1 MPTQNMLYFKNA
13 GQKRSGIGHP
23 VLVYKGA
30 EEMDITNM
38 SERTKKMTL
47 TLIAFAVIFAAGLI
61 FIPILSA
68 KIILGVVLL
77 LLAGMMFM
85 GNDTGRYVC
94 KRVLLAIVTVLIIAA
109 ITFFAMNAIP
119 GGPFSKEKAPSEAVQ
134 AVLEER
140 FHLNKPVGEQF
151 LLYIEGILQGDFGIS
166 TKTGR
171 DISTTIFEKFA
182 VSAQLG
188 GEAVLVALLVGLVL
202 GSIAALNRNKWP
214 DRVIIFLTTLFVAVP
229 SFILATL
236 LLLVFCI
243 QLGWFGVWSSNSQ
256 SYVLPVISLAL
267 YPMSYI
273 TRLTKTSMLDVLG
286 QDYIRTARA
295 KGVKQRSVIFK
306 HALKNALIPVIT
318 YVGPLTAYILTGSMV
333 VETVFTVGGLG
344 TEFVKSI
351 SNRDYP
357 MIMGTTI
364 FLATLMV
371 SATLISDLIYKVVD
385 PKITFD

>member
-1 MPTQNMLYFKNA
+1 MDTAIK
-13 GQKRSGIGHP
+13 SD
-23 VLVYKGA
+23 KGL
-30 EEMDITNM
+30 
-38 SERTKKMTL
+38 KMVGTL
-47 TLIAFAVIFAAGLI
+47 ALFAVLFAVAYL
-61 FIPILSA
+61 FLPILTE
-68 KIILGVVLL
+68 KILTGIILILFAGVL
-77 LLAGMMFM
+77 FM
-85 GNDTGRYVC
+85 RNDTGRYIC
-94 KRVLLAIVTVLIIAA
+94 KRILLAMLTVFIIAA

-119 GGPFSKEKAPSEAVQ
+119 GGPFAKEKAPSPEVQ
-134 AVLEER
+134 AVLEAR
-140 FHLNKPVGEQF
+140 FHLDRPLLEQF
-151 LLYIEGILQGDFGIS
+151 GLYLQGLMQGDFGIS
-166 TKTGR
+166 TKSGR
-171 DISTTIFEKFA
+171 DIATTIFDKFSI
-182 VSAQLG
+182 SATLG
-188 GEAVLVALLVGLVL
+188 GWAVITALLMGLVL
-202 GSIAALNRNKWP
+202 GSIAALNRNKLA
-214 DRVIIFLTTLFVAVP
+214 DRIIIFFTTLFVAVP

-236 LLLVFCI
+236 LLLFFCL
-243 QLGWFGVWSSNSQ
+243 QLGWFGVWSTNNP
-256 SYVLPVISLAL
+256 SYILPVISLAL

-295 KGVKQRSVIFK
+295 KGVKEGKVIFK

-371 SATLISDLIYKVVD
+371 TMTLLSDLIYKAVD